1 MLVFKFSSID
11 SGVITVSERVW
22 PPTSSIPTSIS
33 ASRFSVRRGTR
44 QTDASLRTREVVDI
58 LDLCGRGAQG
68 SLRRTNRRERAL
80 RPRQFR
86 ATPGTGFMGK
96 SWRGRRT
103 IPKHGPGGGTS
114 LTLIYARGCDSA
126 LTAVRGQAPL
136 SLPCRNLAHSMLAA
150 IYKHD
155 FKPATADAIAIGVAC
170 TPPLPGRFIGPLSYL
185 WRTVV
190 VFSESWVIFLSTR
203 VSLG

>member
-1 MLVFKFSSID
+1 MRSWRARCGGQIGGGNVPCAHDSS
-11 SGVITVSERVW
+11 V
-22 PPTSSIPTSIS
+22 P
-33 ASRFSVRRGTR
+33 RRAPGLWG
-44 QTDASLRTREVVDI
+44 S
-58 LDLCGRGAQG
+58 RGAG
-68 SLRRTNRRERAL
+68 AAL
-80 RPRQFR
+80 YQNTV
-86 ATPGTGFMGK
+86 A
-96 SWRGRRT
+96 
-103 IPKHGPGGGTS
+103 GGGTS

-126 LTAVRGQAPL
+126 LTEVRGQAPL
-136 SLPCRNLAHSMLAA
+136 SLPCRNLAHNMLAA